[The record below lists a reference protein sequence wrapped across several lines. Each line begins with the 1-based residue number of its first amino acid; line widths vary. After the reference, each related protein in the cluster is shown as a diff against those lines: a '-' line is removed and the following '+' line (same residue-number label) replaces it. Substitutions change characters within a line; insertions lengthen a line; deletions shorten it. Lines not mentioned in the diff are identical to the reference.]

1 MPRLCRCSLYY
12 LSLLSQVFCVHSLLL
27 AVFCLSLLS
36 QSSVLVFCLS
46 LLLAVFC
53 FSLLSQVFCV
63 HSLLLLFCLS
73 KQSCSVW
80 LYAVKYG
87 NARAIVALCTKPCNH
102 HRGIS
107 TLVLLISLVT
117 LIMSAGSWW
126 SMMTSVLSA
135 AAAAAA
141 VFCLSH
147 SCCLDSMML
156 VVYFMDTTNLV
167 RECMRQRF
175 EHMHIYQVF
184 TLIASLRCLACSF

>member
-12 LSLLSQVFCVHSLLL
+12 L
-27 AVFCLSLLS
+27 VFCLKSSLYIAYFW

-73 KQSCSVW
+73 KLSCSVW
-80 LYAVKYG
+80 LHAVKYG

-117 LIMSAGSWW
+117 LIMSAGSWR
-126 SMMTSVLSA
+126 SMMTSVLSAA

-175 EHMHIYQVF
+175 EHMHIYHVF